1 MLPLLVFQDLSSE
14 TVVRATRESDRATDT
29 AADVVVV
36 TREELEATNER
47 SLPRQLAEAAGV
59 WVQETN
65 LGGGSPIIQGIMAAE
80 GGHMIPSQGAVPIIR
95 NGVVV
100 GACGVGGGTS
110 QQDEDVAR
118 AAVAKL

>member
-47 SLPRQLAEAAGV
+47 SLPRQLAE
-59 WVQETN
+59 
-65 LGGGSPIIQGIMAAE
+65 
-80 GGHMIPSQGAVPIIR
+80 
-95 NGVVV
+95 
-100 GACGVGGGTS
+100 
-110 QQDEDVAR
+110 
-118 AAVAKL
+118 